1 MLSEQELEWLE
12 RRKNRC
18 NRCARRGYCHFGNKH
33 GFNTET
39 CRFWEVINP
48 KGEILVRNYFRESA
62 EFEALVAVELAQN
75 EHRFVPCYK
84 SEIEWNDCPHEG
96 WDCNQ
101 CRIKYARLAVEAEID
116 K

>member
-1 MLSEQELEWLE
+1 MLTEQEREWLE

-18 NRCARRGYCHFGNKH
+18 NRCARRGYCHFGNEQ

-39 CRFWEVINP
+39 CRFWEVLNS

-62 EFEALVAVELAQN
+62 EFEARVSEKLAERAFRLSDERDISEAV
-75 EHRFVPCYK
+75 V
-84 SEIEWNDCPHEG
+84 NDKMKRGMG
-96 WDCNQ
+96 WHVL
-101 CRIKYARLAVEAEID
+101 KKVRLAVEAEMD